1 MTATI
6 IERQAPASDQALR
19 EALYAGRIFLLPPSA
34 SSLAL
39 ARVVAH
45 MLEEAFEADGGARL
59 AQRRLPNEVFFAR
72 IGAIRRAI
80 YTESAFHRH
89 VGDLIEALGWDLE
102 RIAFDPLR
110 LRVVA
115 HEGERNPHAA
125 AVYLPHRDTW
135 YGHPNTLI
143 TWWIPLFDLSP
154 SETFVFYPE
163 RFAQPVPNDSE
174 VFDYDD
180 WVRDGPSLKIG
191 WQALE
196 AGRTA
201 RYPAQI
207 GDHDA
212 GAALGF
218 SCQHGEQL
226 LFSGAHFHRTLPQ
239 SSGLTRYSLDVRIV
253 DLADHAAGLGAPR
266 VDNRSRGSAL
276 RDYIRLRAKS

>member
-89 VGDLIEALGWDLE
+89 VGQRMVVG
-102 RIAFDPLR
+102 

-212 GAALGF
+212 GAAAAEVLERIAER
-218 SCQHGEQL
+218 GE
-226 LFSGAHFHRTLPQ
+226 GA
-239 SSGLTRYSLDVRIV
+239 S
-253 DLADHAAGLGAPR
+253 AAVAA
-266 VDNRSRGSAL
+266 S
-276 RDYIRLRAKS
+276 